1 MVSRPVFSRFYVEA
15 KEYCSLGLMRSI
27 GAKIIRKPKKFSFF
41 GATVKIV
48 IPRSRMTEKPSRPFT
63 CPNGHPIVA
72 IGAKCSICGASL
84 EHSVAKT
91 EEQSA
96 VAKPSLAPAS
106 KAEPDSIVVLFQAIQ
121 QGNTHAETQLILLVD
136 SEIKRLARY
145 YIRGERA
152 GHSFQT
158 ADLVQEYYIQLLRLT
173 QDPETVCE
181 SRQQFLIMA
190 ARMMRHI
197 LVDRA
202 RKRDAGKRGGPART
216 I

>member
-1 MVSRPVFSRFYVEA
+1 M
-15 KEYCSLGLMRSI
+15 KQL
-27 GAKIIRKPKKFSFF
+27 K
-41 GATVKIV
+41 
-48 IPRSRMTEKPSRPFT
+48 
-63 CPNGHPIVA
+63 
-72 IGAKCSICGASL
+72 
-84 EHSVAKT
+84 
-91 EEQSA
+91 EQSA
-96 VAKPSLAPAS
+96 VDKVSLAPAP
-106 KAEPDSIVVLFQAIQ
+106 KAGPDSIVVLFRAIQ
-121 QGNTHAETQLILLVD
+121 QGNTQAETQLILLVD

-145 YIRGERA
+145 YIRGERP

>member
-1 MVSRPVFSRFYVEA
+1 
-15 KEYCSLGLMRSI
+15 
-27 GAKIIRKPKKFSFF
+27 
-41 GATVKIV
+41 
-48 IPRSRMTEKPSRPFT
+48 
-63 CPNGHPIVA
+63 
-72 IGAKCSICGASL
+72 
-84 EHSVAKT
+84 
-91 EEQSA
+91 
-96 VAKPSLAPAS
+96 
-106 KAEPDSIVVLFQAIQ
+106 VLFRAIQ
-121 QGNTHAETQLILLVD
+121 QGNTQAETQLILLVD

-145 YIRGERA
+145 YIRGERP

-216 I
+216 ISLENAFAYTDEEAWQLVAVHEAMEKLKTLDERQYQIVELRVFAGLDLQETAEALKTSPTTVKREFRLAKAWLRRELSTKSSTTGNEN